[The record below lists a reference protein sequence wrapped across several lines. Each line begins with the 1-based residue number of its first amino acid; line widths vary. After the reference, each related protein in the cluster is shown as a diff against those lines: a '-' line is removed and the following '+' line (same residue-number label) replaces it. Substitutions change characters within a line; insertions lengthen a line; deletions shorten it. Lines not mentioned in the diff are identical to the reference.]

1 MRAEGKPEEGPELSP
16 GVAGYTRL
24 VIVLLGLGWVHVL
37 SETRDLMPCSQ
48 VLMNSYHILVGKKK
62 KNEAGKVVWYSYLFQ
77 NFPQFIVIHTVKGF
91 ARVNK
96 PEIDAF
102 LELSCFF
109 GDPAILAI

>member
-62 KNEAGKVVWYSYLFQ
+62 KKRGRSGGLVFPSLSEFSTLYCGPHSQRLWHSQQSRNRCFPGTLLLFW
-77 NFPQFIVIHTVKGF
+77 
-91 ARVNK
+91 
-96 PEIDAF
+96 
-102 LELSCFF
+102 
-109 GDPAILAI
+109 

>member
-1 MRAEGKPEEGPELSP
+1 VRAEGKPEEGPELSP

-62 KNEAGKVVWYSYLFQ
+62 KKRQVRWSGISISFRI
-77 NFPQFIVIHTVKGF
+77 FHTLLWSTQSK
-91 ARVNK
+91 A
-96 PEIDAF
+96 
-102 LELSCFF
+102 
-109 GDPAILAI
+109 LA